1 MLALQERLH
10 DVVSSWSDLRDEA
23 MVVLC
28 AVRRRGHQ
36 HTPVY
41 EVRMYMPSAW
51 CVKKLSM

>member
-10 DVVSSWSDLRDEA
+10 DVSSWSDLRDEA